1 MCHGA
6 SASRPAASVWRL
18 AHDGAYFRRLMQFF
32 AMSPLTLLATYLT
45 PLAFRK
51 PIVLLISVRRKPR
64 VLAANYAV
72 TARYWQLVR
81 CLWQKASIVNQSWC
95 PRRELLFIGRLLSGV
110 GSATFSTCNAY
121 IADRTS
127 SEERAQYF
135 GMMGAAFGLG
145 FVIGPVLGGFLGEFG
160 PRVPFFVTA
169 AMVLLNLLL
178 GLVLLPESLPKT
190 SRRPFEWQRANPLS
204 ALLSMRQFRLA
215 YLMIGV
221 LFFYNMGH
229 HVLPAIWN
237 FWGIERF
244 DWTPKEVGYSLGYVG
259 ILMVLT
265 QGLLI
270 RWAIPRFGHVAAG
283 WIGLL
288 SNIVAFIG
296 YAVAPSV
303 FMVYVCLTIGAI
315 GGLAGPA
322 MNGLA
327 SIQVGER
334 QQGELQ
340 GAIGSMASLT
350 SIISPLAMTMT
361 FEHFSA
367 EGTQIYFPGA
377 PFLLAAALTG
387 VSLVLFLAATRNQK
401 RLS

>member
-1 MCHGA
+1 
-6 SASRPAASVWRL
+6 
-18 AHDGAYFRRLMQFF
+18 
-32 AMSPLTLLATYLT
+32 
-45 PLAFRK
+45 
-51 PIVLLISVRRKPR
+51 
-64 VLAANYAV
+64 
-72 TARYWQLVR
+72 
-81 CLWQKASIVNQSWC
+81 
-95 PRRELLFIGRLLSGV
+95 
-110 GSATFSTCNAY
+110 
-121 IADRTS
+121 
-127 SEERAQYF
+127 
-135 GMMGAAFGLG
+135 
-145 FVIGPVLGGFLGEFG
+145 
-160 PRVPFFVTA
+160 
-169 AMVLLNLLL
+169 
-178 GLVLLPESLPKT
+178 
-190 SRRPFEWQRANPLS
+190 
-204 ALLSMRQFRLA
+204 
-215 YLMIGV
+215 
-221 LFFYNMGH
+221 
-229 HVLPAIWN
+229 
-237 FWGIERF
+237 
-244 DWTPKEVGYSLGYVG
+244 
-259 ILMVLT
+259 MVLT

-401 RLS
+401 RLSRD

>member
-1 MCHGA
+1 MSRSDESEALASAGSPEGSDVVQSGRGRAFAFSVVFATALIDSIGFGIILPVTPDLLMSVSGA
-6 SASRPAASVWRL
+6 SLASSAVYGGWLMMVFAV
-18 AHDGAYFRRLMQFF
+18 MQFF
-32 AMSPLTLLATYLT
+32 AMPVIGNLSD
-45 PLAFRK
+45 AFGRK
-51 PIVLLISVRRKPR
+51 PVLLISLG
-64 VLAANYAV
+64 VLAANYLLMGLAESL
-72 TARYWQLVR
+72 T
-81 CLWQKASIVNQSWC
+81 
-95 PRRELLFIGRLLSGV
+95 LLFIGRLLSGV

-178 GLVLLPESLPKT
+178 GLVLLPES
-190 SRRPFEWQRANPLS
+190 
-204 ALLSMRQFRLA
+204 RLA

-229 HVLPAIWN
+229 HVLPAVWN

-283 WIGLL
+283 WVGLL